1 MRSWWHSSGCILRP
15 ECTSSATEQE
25 FAPHRSHG
33 VSNTC
38 MRCTMH
44 ALGAVLA
51 CMCCYVHSSGA
62 VLVMEP
68 IALLER
74 YSPFFCA
81 GHMC

>member
-1 MRSWWHSSGCILRP
+1 
-15 ECTSSATEQE
+15 
-25 FAPHRSHG
+25 
-33 VSNTC
+33 

-51 CMCCYVHSSGA
+51 CMCCYVHALGA